1 MLNRCL
7 HSKSTNR
14 LFGHLS
20 LREPQQWN
28 FIAQDSISRSDELI
42 HRAVLSSSPLETIR
56 ALDDI
61 SDTICQAYDS
71 AEFCRNVHSCPE
83 WQEAAT
89 QACIALGAQVEKLN
103 TSESL
108 YGALVRALD
117 RHDQAAPAVAAQH
130 APESAGNQQHPSTGD
145 SAGSALLSAEALR
158 VGRSLRHDMEKAGIH
173 LPHAQRNRLT
183 QLIGLERRL
192 GMAIGHNLSDASKLG
207 HVDLDINGEGGVLL
221 QLRVSSLA
229 PSSSGRRV
237 SLGSHALN
245 GLLQWEHSA
254 SNRHKAYV
262 AGYSS
267 PRENLGLLE
276 QLLETRQEM
285 AALMGAP
292 SYAHHNLRGATLAGS
307 PEAVHSFLLDLAAAI
322 HPKVEEEVDLM
333 RRYKA
338 RHLGKAV
345 TDVRLDAWDRLYYIS
360 MAKTEECP
368 VDQSA
373 VAAYFHLQ
381 HCIEGFGQLLK
392 ALMGVSLVR
401 LPLSPGEAWADGI
414 QKLRL
419 EHDDEGPL
427 GTMYLDL
434 YPRRGK
440 VTGASHFTLRC
451 GRELPGGGYQAP
463 IVAVVCSFAVSS
475 AGALSPDQ
483 AQTLFHEFGHA
494 LHSIL
499 SRTHF
504 QHHSGTRGPMDLM
517 EVPSHVTEH
526 FARSEAS
533 IRSFMRHHIS
543 GRPMPPP
550 LIQQLRASQ
559 RLFEATNLQQQVVD
573 ALIDQRLHGAAR
585 MGSTSSSDIVREVME
600 EHSVFPF
607 VPGTFPQARFHH
619 LVGYGATYY
628 SYLYAQA
635 LSSAIWQQHFAN
647 GQISRS
653 SGDHIRRTMLQC
665 GSAREPVQYVHG
677 MLGDGHLVPVNG
689 GFKPEI
695 SSLLKDLQIS

>member
-1 MLNRCL
+1 MRV
-7 HSKSTNR
+7 
-14 LFGHLS
+14 
-20 LREPQQWN
+20 
-28 FIAQDSISRSDELI
+28 IARSDDLI
-42 HRAVLSSSPLETIR
+42 NQAVLSSTPLDTIR

-61 SDTICQAYDS
+61 SDTICQAYDT

-89 QACIALGAQVEKLN
+89 QACIVLGAQVEKLN
-103 TSESL
+103 TNESL

-117 RHDQAAPAVAAQH
+117 CHEQTAAHSAPASEYEQR
-130 APESAGNQQHPSTGD
+130 PG
-145 SAGSALLSAEALR
+145 LLTAEALR

-173 LPHAQRNRLT
+173 LPHDKRSRLT
-183 QLIGLERRL
+183 ELVGQERCL
-192 GMAIGHNLSDASKLG
+192 GMAIGQNLTDVSKLG

-221 QLRVSSLA
+221 QSRMNSLA
-229 PSSSGRRV
+229 PSRSGRRV
-237 SLGSHALN
+237 SLGSHALS

-254 SNRHKAYV
+254 KNRQKAYV
-262 AGYSS
+262 AGYCS
-267 PRENLGLLE
+267 PRENLALLE
-276 QLLETRQEM
+276 QLLGARQEM
-285 AALMGAP
+285 AALVGAR
-292 SYAHHNLRGATLAGS
+292 SYAHHNLRDATLAGS

-322 HPKVEEEVDLM
+322 QPKVEEEVELL

-338 RHLGKAV
+338 KHLGKAV
-345 TDVRLDAWDRLYYIS
+345 ADVQLDAWDRLYYMA
-360 MAKTEECP
+360 MAKAEEYP
-368 VDQSA
+368 LDQLE

-381 HCIEGFGQLLK
+381 HCIDGFGQLLK
-392 ALMGVSLVR
+392 TLMGVSLTKV
-401 LPLSPGEAWADGI
+401 PLAPGEAWADNI
-414 QKLRL
+414 QKLTL
-419 EHDDEGPL
+419 VHEDEGPL
-427 GTMYLDL
+427 GTIYLDL
-434 YPRRGK
+434 QPRRGK
-440 VTGASHFTLRC
+440 VAGASHFTLRC
-451 GRELPGGGYQAP
+451 GRRLVDGSYQAP

-475 AGALSPDQ
+475 GGLLSPDQ

-494 LHSIL
+494 LHSLL

-526 FARSEAS
+526 FARSPHSLRA
-533 IRSFMRHHIS
+533 FMHHHIS
-543 GRPMPPP
+543 GRPMPAP
-550 LIQQLRASQ
+550 LVQRLRASQ
-559 RLFEATNLQQQVVD
+559 RLFEAINLQQQVVD
-573 ALIDQRLHGAAR
+573 ALIDQRLHGPR
-585 MGSTSSSDIVREVME
+585 SMGGASSSDIVSEVMQ

-647 GQISRS
+647 GQINRS

-665 GSAREPVQYVHG
+665 GSAREPAHYVHG
-677 MLGDGHLVPVNG
+677 MLGDSHLVPVNG

-695 SSLLKDLQIS
+695 SSLLKDLGLE

>member
-1 MLNRCL
+1 MLYGSL
-7 HSKSTNR
+7 HSKSSSR
-14 LFGHLS
+14 LFGLLT
-20 LREPQQWN
+20 LRDPRQWSC
-28 FIAQDSISRSDELI
+28 IVQDSISRSDALI
-42 HRAVLSSSPLETIR
+42 NRAVLSSTPLDTIR

-61 SDTICQAYDS
+61 SDTICQAYDT

-89 QACIALGAQVEKLN
+89 QACIVLGAQVEKLN
-103 TSESL
+103 TDESL
-108 YGALVRALD
+108 YSALIRALD
-117 RHDQAAPAVAAQH
+117 HHEQRTAAAAQFPPVSE
-130 APESAGNQQHPSTGD
+130 AEQHSGVQHTG
-145 SAGSALLSAEALR
+145 GEGLLTPEALR

-173 LPHAQRNRLT
+173 LPHAERSRLT
-183 QLIGLERRL
+183 ELIGLERRL
-192 GMAIGHNLSDASKLG
+192 GMAIGQNLTDVSKLG
-207 HVDLDINGEGGVLL
+207 YVDLDIEQEGGVLL
-221 QLRVSSLA
+221 KSRMTNLA

-254 SNRHKAYV
+254 KNRQKAYV
-262 AGYSS
+262 AGYST
-267 PRENLGLLE
+267 PRENLALLE
-276 QLLETRQEM
+276 QLLGARQEM
-285 AALMGAP
+285 AALMCAP

-322 HPKVEEEVDLM
+322 RPKVEEETDLL

-345 TDVRLDAWDRLYYIS
+345 ADVQLDAWDRLYYMA
-360 MAKTEECP
+360 MAKAEECP
-368 VDQSA
+368 LDQSD
-373 VAAYFHLQ
+373 VSAYFHLQ
-381 HCIEGFGQLLK
+381 HCINGFGQLLK

-401 LPLSPGEAWADGI
+401 VPLAPGEAWADSI
-414 QKLRL
+414 QKLTL
-419 EHDDEGPL
+419 LHEDEGPL
-427 GTMYLDL
+427 GTVYLDL
-434 YPRRGK
+434 HPRRGK
-440 VTGASHFTLRC
+440 VPGASHFTLRC
-451 GRELPGGGYQAP
+451 GRRLADGSYQEP
-463 IVAVVCSFAVSS
+463 IVAVVCSFTQSS
-475 AGALSPDQ
+475 GGLLSPDQ
-483 AQTLFHEFGHA
+483 AHTLFHEFGHA
-494 LHSIL
+494 LHSLL

-526 FARSEAS
+526 FARSGPSLRA
-533 IRSFMRHHIS
+533 FMRHHIS
-543 GRPMPPP
+543 GRPMPAP
-550 LIQQLRASQ
+550 LVQRMRASQ
-559 RLFEATNLQQQVVD
+559 SLFEATNLQQQVVD
-573 ALIDQRLHGAAR
+573 ALVDQRLHGPAMVGGA
-585 MGSTSSSDIVREVME
+585 SSSDIVCEVMQ

-647 GQISRS
+647 GQITRS
-653 SGDHIRRTMLQC
+653 SGDHIRRTMLEC
-665 GSAREPVQYVHG
+665 GSAREPVDYVQG

-695 SSLLKDLQIS
+695 SSLLKDLRIS